1 MHHAKSVSPLVT
13 ALTMVAF
20 ATEALAAPEEE
31 SKEAAARPR
40 HRPSEVLFHQDIP
53 RSEGKSWIESHMALR
68 KGVGIVY
75 RYKTETDDKRK
86 LVYSI
91 GGPVLKKRRFG
102 LLFEIRF

>member
-1 MHHAKSVSPLVT
+1 MHYAKSLSPLVT
-13 ALTMVAF
+13 ALTVVAF
-20 ATEALAAPEEE
+20 AAEAMANPDEDL
-31 SKEAAARPR
+31 KDKRPR
-40 HRPSEVLFHQDIP
+40 HRTSEVLFHQDVP
-53 RSEGKSWIESHMALR
+53 RTETGRNWIESHMALR

-75 RYKTETDDKRK
+75 RYKTQTDDKRK